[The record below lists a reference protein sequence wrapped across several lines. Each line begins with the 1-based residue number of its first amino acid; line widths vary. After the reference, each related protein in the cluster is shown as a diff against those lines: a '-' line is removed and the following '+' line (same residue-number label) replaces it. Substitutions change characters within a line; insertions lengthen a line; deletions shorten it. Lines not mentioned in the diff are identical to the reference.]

1 MRDLNKESEKAGNDG
16 DFQPVMHVS
25 EFGPYS
31 SSNSPAI
38 SELTRNPQ
46 QTFKWR
52 IDMNLS

>member
-1 MRDLNKESEKAGNDG
+1 MRDLNKESEKAGNYG
-16 DFQPVMHVS
+16 DFQPLMHVS